1 MVCAMKTK
9 NTTKK
14 TMQVK
19 FNTLADALVDENLR
33 QFRSA
38 RKAAKKA
45 VDLEVLAEQV
55 ELVKGQ
61 IAELDRLL
69 MKASGEE
76 LGGEVVMVYAI
87 LEIVLVGKVGK

>member
-45 VDLEVLAEQV
+45 VDLEVLADQV